1 MSKSDR
7 FDDVVQNRTSDCQQQ
22 INFDI
27 INAVEIAAWA
37 VLAQGYIIRA
47 ASV

>member
-7 FDDVVQNRTSDCQQQ
+7 CDDVDQNRTSDCQQQ

-27 INAVEIAAWA
+27 IIAMEIAAWP